1 MTEAIAAD
9 PASAARGQDRT
20 PLWLWPNLLSLDA
33 PLVAIAWQWLFAV
46 SMKVKLPTGVYLV
59 LGLTVWII
67 YTVDRLFDAERLVDV
82 GKSTARH
89 RFHRA
94 FHKPLLALVLA
105 AVLLDAWLI
114 YTQIARALLVPGL
127 FAGALVAVYFLVRF
141 ARKPGEGAPPP
152 REILCGFAFAGGT
165 VVSVY
170 FYGGNLEDV
179 TRTLHP
185 LFFALLCIFN
195 CLAIAAWE
203 READEANTDPST
215 ASARPNLIAEL
226 PVVLFVLAAAAGV
239 LQFIHFPTYGWAV
252 YTGVCVSALLLALL
266 IRFQSRFSSAA
277 LRVLADVALLTPLV
291 IAPLVRAWM
300 RTR

>member
-1 MTEAIAAD
+1 MSEAVAED
-9 PASAARGQDRT
+9 SAPARGQDRV

-33 PLVAIAWQWLFAV
+33 PLVAVAWQWLFAV

-67 YTVDRLFDAERLVDV
+67 YTVDRLFDAERLTDV
-82 GKSTARH
+82 EKSTARH
-89 RFHRA
+89 RFHRK
-94 FHKPLLALVLA
+94 FHKSLLVLVLG
-105 AVLLDAWLI
+105 AVALDAWLI
-114 YTQIARALLVPGL
+114 YSQVARALLVPGL
-127 FAGALVAVYFLVRF
+127 FAGALVAVYFLLRF
-141 ARKPGEGAPPP
+141 ARQPGHGSPPP

-170 FYGGNLEDV
+170 FYGGQLEDI

-185 LFFALLCIFN
+185 LFFALLCVFN

-203 READEANTDPST
+203 RESDEANDDPST

-226 PVVLFVLAAAAGV
+226 PIVLLVLAAAAGV
-239 LQFIHFPTYGWAV
+239 LQFTSFPDYGWSV
-252 YTGVCVSALLLALL
+252 FTGVCAAALALALL
-266 IRFQSRFSSAA
+266 IHFQKRFSKSA

-300 RTR
+300 RTQ